1 MPLTPARSLHIV
13 AVVAAIS
20 SVTFAAN
27 ADGDVK
33 QACVDASTEG
43 QSLRDAGKLRQA
55 RDRFVSC
62 ASDECPAIVRK
73 YCKEW
78 LADVDRR
85 APTVIFRV
93 RSAEG
98 QDVADAT
105 LTVDGARQPLD
116 SSAPIVLDAGAHAV
130 HATGPNG
137 EAIDERV
144 VLVEGEQGRVVVLR
158 FPSAAAAT
166 TSQHPAPSTDVAP
179 EPTAGGFTPVTTVAL
194 VVGALGI
201 AGFTYFGLKARSDLS
216 NLRDTCAPFCASSDL
231 SSVKTQAL
239 AADIALGIGVVAI
252 GVATYS
258 FFSHRE
264 APAAASLF
272 QIRPRIGGATIGLGS
287 SF

>member
-1 MPLTPARSLHIV
+1 MPLTPARSFRFV
-13 AVVAAIS
+13 AAVAAIS
-20 SVTFAAN
+20 SVTFAAH

-43 QSLRDAGKLRQA
+43 QSLRDSGKLRQA
-55 RDRFVSC
+55 HDRFVSC

-137 EAIDERV
+137 EIVDERV

-158 FPSAAAAT
+158 FPATAT
-166 TSQHPAPSTDVAP
+166 TGPRPARPTDVAP
-179 EPTAGGFTPVTTVAL
+179 EPVAGGFTPVTTVAL

-201 AGFTYFGLKARSDLS
+201 AGFTYFGLKARSDLDS
-216 NLRDTCAPFCASSDL
+216 LRNTCAPFCASSDL
-231 SSVKTQAL
+231 SSVKTEAL
-239 AADIALGIGVVAI
+239 AADIALGVGVVAI
-252 GVATYS
+252 GVAAYS

-272 QIRPRIGGATIGLGS
+272 EIRPRIGGATFGVGS